1 MKYEKIARNEMQFCE
16 AVSIDPVISQL
27 YSKFIISH
35 EQKEKLNSNVYPTPT
50 AKAKYVLRLIQ
61 QGPRYEQALKD
72 ALIAT
77 DQRHVL
83 KLIE

>member
-1 MKYEKIARNEMQFCE
+1 MHI
-16 AVSIDPVISQL
+16 VPVIL
-27 YSKFIISH
+27 ELLSKKYITY
-35 EQKEKLNSNVYPTPT
+35 EQKEKLFSCVYPTPT
-50 AKAKYVLRLIQ
+50 AKARYVLRLIN
-61 QGPRYEQALKD
+61 QGPRFEKAVKD